1 MAVEQVTSLTDFR
14 SDPDYYFEELSK
26 NKRPLLLTRQNKS
39 SAVLLDTA
47 QYQALLEQ
55 LAFMKSVADGLEDVH
70 HKRLFSMDE
79 VFDSVDRIIAEAEK
93 YSAELELG
101 VPGYKLKDCNTS
113 LPNNL

>member
-1 MAVEQVTSLTDFR
+1 
-14 SDPDYYFEELSK
+14 
-26 NKRPLLLTRQNKS
+26 
-39 SAVLLDTA
+39 LLDTR

-93 YSAELELG
+93 
-101 VPGYKLKDCNTS
+101 
-113 LPNNL
+113 